1 LGRTGEAVNAA
12 EVLLSNY
19 PGLTVERYL
28 RNFHWK
34 KPADVAHYRDGLVK
48 AGIPFSRLTLVE
60 TSPKLAA
67 DS

>member
-1 LGRTGEAVNAA
+1 
-12 EVLLSNY
+12 
-19 PGLTVERYL
+19 L

-34 KPADVAHYRDGLVK
+34 LPADIAHYRDGLVK
-48 AGIPFSRLTLVE
+48 AGIPVGRLTLVE